1 MQVVCSISSLDGL
14 RGHFP
19 FIIHGHRWPRAIK
32 TLCSEYFG
40 KSGIRGKSR
49 TYHLTYGNPA
59 RAYFPFI
66 IHEHRWPRAIK
77 TLCSDYDYVV
87 DDVKLVSVSHGFLG
101 RSVVASSAMAEA
113 AFSRSPS
120 SSYSSGNPVPK
131 ASRLPTSSDCK
142 KRKISSQK
150 SNDPRFYCHP
160 ESKVSSTYSI
170 SCGSTM
176 SRTL

>member
-1 MQVVCSISSLDGL
+1 MQHSRLMFLTLLVWL
-14 RGHFP
+14 
-19 FIIHGHRWPRAIK
+19 IK
-32 TLCSEYFG
+32 KSRS
-40 KSGIRGKSR
+40 SGIRGKSR
-49 TYHLTYGNPA
+49 SRIHLTYGNPA
-59 RAYFPFI
+59 RAHFPFI

-120 SSYSSGNPVPK
+120 SATPLAIPCQKLRGCQLRPTVKREKSHRK
-131 ASRLPTSSDCK
+131 SRMILGFIVTL
-142 KRKISSQK
+142 
-150 SNDPRFYCHP
+150 
-160 ESKVSSTYSI
+160 VSSAY

-176 SRTL
+176 SRTFESIRAYNSYLVSSSLWT